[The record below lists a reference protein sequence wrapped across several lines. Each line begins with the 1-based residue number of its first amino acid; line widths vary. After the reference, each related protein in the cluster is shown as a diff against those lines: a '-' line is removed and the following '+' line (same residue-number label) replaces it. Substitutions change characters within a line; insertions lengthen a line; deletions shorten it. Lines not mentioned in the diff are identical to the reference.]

1 MRNSKKR
8 IKKYSG
14 YGSKSRVSEFLQ
26 AAWPI
31 GVFVSL
37 IWLWDLA
44 SALDM
49 VSVNSLSF
57 VFK

>member
-14 YGSKSRVSEFLQ
+14 YESKNRVSEFLQ

-31 GVFVSL
+31 GLLVSL